1 MTETLFATPVSQ
13 ESVDDT
19 LARLLALANHG
30 ADREIKPLTPYVVM
44 EIGHVGLQGA
54 GHPPVEA
61 PQPRGRAL
69 NYYETFGAMEF
80 SNDIG
85 TMERVLAGLRGT
97 PPGQSQ
103 PAPEAPPARARV
115 PLAES
120 PLVTRRFDDD
130 NDTLERVLV
139 GLRGRLAGT
148 EPQPSKAWGSVPASA
163 HGILSTPAATGPVRV
178 PRHAAAEPEITS
190 RHETPPAGMEASASV
205 PAAAGDKPARKPRH
219 AAEPDVPEQVTV
231 PDRRLGAAGFD
242 LSGNRLEMSDRLR
255 RRVAMNPDG
264 EYYGLRRN
272 PNTKIGRIKAFG
284 RRVGSLVLR
293 RMVPMGAGS
302 DSLITGIGTALTHL
316 P

>member
-1 MTETLFATPVSQ
+1 MTETLFATPVAQ

-19 LARLLALANHG
+19 LARLLALADHG
-30 ADREIKPLTPYVVM
+30 ADREIKPLAPYVVM

-54 GHPPVEA
+54 DKPVEV
-61 PQPRGRAL
+61 PQPHRAAFD
-69 NYYETFGAMEF
+69 YYETFGAMEF
-80 SNDIG
+80 SNDMG
-85 TMERVLAGLRGT
+85 TLERVLAGLRGT
-97 PPGQSQ
+97 PPEQSQ

-139 GLRGRLAGT
+139 GLRGRLADT

-163 HGILSTPAATGPVRV
+163 HGILSTPAAPDPVRV

-190 RHETPPAGMEASASV
+190 QHRTPSAGMEASASV
-205 PAAAGDKPARKPRH
+205 PATAAEDKSARKPRH

-284 RRVGSLVLR
+284 RKVGSLVLR